1 MTATATAALLSPR
14 SGGDE
19 LVDSVHLVM
28 KSMFRSASPALQAE
42 KISMAQFWAL
52 HMISSIDAAPLSTV
66 ARGLGVSLPTLCA
79 KVDELEAAGLVAR
92 QRSRTDRRVVEVSL
106 TPKGRR
112 AEARVW
118 SSFGQQM
125 NSAVD
130 GLPRADVTTA
140 IRVFQSIHRRLES
153 GALAIGGRA

>member
-1 MTATATAALLSPR
+1 MTATAALVSPK
-14 SGGDE
+14 SSGDE

-28 KSMFRSASPALQAE
+28 KSMFRLASPALQAE
-42 KISMAQFWAL
+42 KISMAEFWAL

-79 KVDELEAAGLVAR
+79 KVDLLEESGLVAR
-92 QRSRTDRRVVEVSL
+92 QRSKTDRRVVEVSL

-118 SSFGQQM
+118 TSFGEQM
-125 NSAVD
+125 NVAVGD
-130 GLPRADVTTA
+130 LPRADIATA
-140 IRVFQSIHRRLES
+140 IRVFQSIHRKLDGS
-153 GALAIGGRA
+153 AGALGGRA

>member
-1 MTATATAALLSPR
+1 MTATAALLS
-14 SGGDE
+14 SKSSGDE

-28 KSMFRSASPALQAE
+28 KSMFRRASPALQAE

-79 KVDELEAAGLVAR
+79 KVDELEDGGLVAR
-92 QRSRTDRRVVEVSL
+92 QRSKTDRRVVEVSL

-112 AEARVW
+112 AEARIW
-118 SSFGQQM
+118 TSFGEEM
-125 NSAVD
+125 NAAVA
-130 GLPRADVTTA
+130 GLPRADVATT
-140 IRVFQSIHRRLES
+140 IRVFQSIHRKLE
-153 GALAIGGRA
+153 GGVPALGGRA

>member
-1 MTATATAALLSPR
+1 MNAAAALLSPK
-14 SGGDE
+14 SSGDE

-28 KSMFRSASPALQAE
+28 KSMFRRASPALQAE

-52 HMISSIDAAPLSTV
+52 HMISSIDAAPLTTV

-79 KVDELEAAGLVAR
+79 KVDELEADGLVAR
-92 QRSRTDRRVVEVSL
+92 QRSKTDRRIVEVSL

-118 SSFGQQM
+118 TSFGEEM
-125 NSAVD
+125 NAAVA
-130 GLPRADVTTA
+130 GLPRSDVATT
-140 IRVFQSIHRRLES
+140 IRVFQSIHRKLEG
-153 GALAIGGRA
+153 GAATLGSRS